1 MDKET
6 KNRVTIFLERN
17 EIWFK
22 TVLWLAVTVAAL
34 FISYASYSI
43 ARDQRNADVTAQEI
57 EEKARMPFFSV
68 ENTYDNE
75 REQFVFK
82 IVNTGGKVR
91 ESDVFLFPYLW
102 CVYSKDE
109 HLTSIMYVSLDNFY
123 DFVSVPAGE
132 DILFLFR
139 DRVVETQV
147 ISDEFSSETT
157 RELANDY
164 FKRRGA
170 ELVSADADES
180 IYLDIIYRAEIF
192 YYDDKNE
199 FLMDTIWLK
208 PSYNVIDPQVKGTI
222 LETANLLDFDM
233 SIAEAKDKGY
243 VFNVATEDRP
253 IEDIWNDCSECIKT
267 VICDTNA
274 VG

>member
-68 ENTYDNE
+68 ENTYDSE

-102 CVYSKDE
+102 CVHSKDE
-109 HLTSIMYVSLDNFY
+109 HLTSIMYISLDNFY

-132 DILFLFR
+132 DILFLLKR
-139 DRVVETQV
+139 KLYLTSLVVRRRENWQTIILKGVELNSYQLML
-147 ISDEFSSETT
+147 T
-157 RELANDY
+157 RAY
-164 FKRRGA
+164 
-170 ELVSADADES
+170 
-180 IYLDIIYRAEIF
+180 
-192 YYDDKNE
+192 
-199 FLMDTIWLK
+199 T
-208 PSYNVIDPQVKGTI
+208 
-222 LETANLLDFDM
+222 
-233 SIAEAKDKGY
+233 
-243 VFNVATEDRP
+243 
-253 IEDIWNDCSECIKT
+253 
-267 VICDTNA
+267 
-274 VG
+274 